1 MTERRAARPRVA
13 PHPEELGPPGAAPS
27 PAGVWARAGSRWR
40 VTCKTAVSVPSR
52 RNLGAAAAPVAPGH
66 IPGRETAGAG
76 DGRALYL
83 LRSLLRVSC
92 GGCAPSPSRGW
103 QGRPSTSSAASAR
116 RSRWLRRGAS
126 LWLCRISPRRHDDT
140 ERVLASLPPL
150 SAVLGSSTLW
160 PVSKPAVSLLA
171 SEHSV
176 RLRDVVPGR
185 GVCSAP
191 GRRLPAAARGQ
202 LRCSSRRPSAAAGGL
217 SGASTCAAL
226 SRTPSSRGI
235 FAGLRVR
242 CAPSSLRRSGSSSR
256 RRLALGEPPPP
267 AALPPCARFPGRR

>member
-1 MTERRAARPRVA
+1 MCPAVAAPRHRLGGGRAVLPPHRQRLPAGPGGFAVA
-13 PHPEELGPPGAAPS
+13 P
-27 PAGVWARAGSRWR
+27 R
-40 VTCKTAVSVPSR
+40 
-52 RNLGAAAAPVAPGH
+52 
-66 IPGRETAGAG
+66 
-76 DGRALYL
+76 
-83 LRSLLRVSC
+83 C
-92 GGCAPSPSRGW
+92 G
-103 QGRPSTSSAASAR
+103 SAAS
-116 RSRWLRRGAS
+116 
-126 LWLCRISPRRHDDT
+126 PRDDT

-150 SAVLGSSTLW
+150 SAVLGCSTLW

-191 GRRLPAAARGQ
+191 WRRLPAAAHGQ

-256 RRLALGEPPPP
+256 RRLAHGEPPPP